1 MKAAIMQ
8 PYIFPYIGYFQLI
21 NAVDKFVFLDDVN
34 FINKG
39 WINRNFIQN
48 KGDKILFTIPLKGA
62 SQNELIKNIFVSE
75 EGNWRKKLLATIALS
90 YKKAPYYEER
100 FTLIE
105 SIINTQNVTIA
116 EYAKNSIMQISA
128 ALHLKAEFIRSSS
141 IFEKINSGEDRI
153 LDICVKLGATTYINP
168 QGGTE
173 LYNKEKFNQ
182 KSIAL
187 NFLFSGQVN
196 YNQNH
201 AKDFVPHLSII
212 DILMYNNNQQIV
224 DLLNNNFELK

>member
-1 MKAAIMQ
+1 MKTAIMQ

-62 SQNELIKNIFVSE
+62 SQNELIKDIPVSE
-75 EGNWRKKLLATIALS
+75 EGNWRKKLLATITLS
-90 YKKAPYYEER
+90 YKKAPFYEER
-100 FTLIE
+100 FSMIE
-105 SIINTQNVTIA
+105 SIINSQNVTIA
-116 EYAKNSIMQISA
+116 DYAKNSIMQISEA
-128 ALHLKAEFIRSSS
+128 QQLKAEFIFSSS

-153 LDICVKLGATTYINP
+153 LDICIKSGTATYINP

-187 NFLFSGQVN
+187 NFLFSGQVY

-212 DILMYNNNQQIV
+212 DVLMYNNNQEIV
-224 DLLNNNFELK
+224 GLLNNNFELK

>member
-21 NAVDKFVFLDDVN
+21 NTVDKFVFLDDVN

-62 SQNELIKNIFVSE
+62 SQNELIKDIPVSE

-116 EYAKNSIMQISA
+116 DYAKNSIMQISA
-128 ALHLKAEFIRSSS
+128 ALKLKAEFIRSSS

-212 DILMYNNNQQIV
+212 DVLMYNNNEQIHQ
-224 DLLNNNFELK
+224 LLNHYTLI

>member
-1 MKAAIMQ
+1 MQ

-62 SQNELIKNIFVSE
+62 SQNELIEDIPVSE
-75 EGNWRKKLLATIALS
+75 EGNWRKKLLATITLY
-90 YKKAPYYEER
+90 YKKAPFYEER
-100 FTLIE
+100 FSMIE
-105 SIINTQNVTIA
+105 SIINTQNITIA
-116 EYAKNSIMQISA
+116 DYAKNSITQISE
-128 ALHLKAEFIRSSS
+128 ALQLKTEFIRSSS
-141 IFEKINSGEDRI
+141 IFEKINFGEDRI

-212 DILMYNNNQQIV
+212 DVLMYNNNQQIV